1 MIDSVLFTEIQ
12 FKMSSVTS
20 EEFLWSCELSAANK
34 EYAWAPEVMDFNYY
48 LVFIRCCPQVPVK
61 EEEDLEDDS
70 KPVHK

>member
-1 MIDSVLFTEIQ
+1 MLFTEIQ

-34 EYAWAPEVMDFNYY
+34 EYAWAPEVMDSNYY